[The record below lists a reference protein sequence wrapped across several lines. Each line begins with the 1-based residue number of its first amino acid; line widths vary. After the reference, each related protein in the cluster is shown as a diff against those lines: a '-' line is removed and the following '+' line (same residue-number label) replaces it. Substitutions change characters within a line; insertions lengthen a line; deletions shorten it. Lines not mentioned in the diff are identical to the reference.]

1 MKLGVAA
8 EVTSACNAD
17 QNGKIKIWGISGVV
31 GGVEQ
36 RGQRGLLSEAKMGI
50 YNGVFGFAKTARDSR

>member
-31 GGVEQ
+31 
-36 RGQRGLLSEAKMGI
+36 RGAEQRGLLSEAKMGI